1 MRKTILAATIALSAA
16 IGAAGTTMI
25 GGAGAQPAPPPA
37 LGEAAPPPSTGF
49 GGPSHQPH
57 FMHHGWRG
65 GAFGS
70 LIYRPEDRQLTAPE
84 VQKIAEA
91 FLLWNGNR
99 TWKVTEVSERP
110 DNLVSFA
117 FATSDGSVIAR
128 FTMDRKTGRVSRIG

>member
-25 GGAGAQPAPPPA
+25 GAAGAQPAPPPA
-37 LGEAAPPPSTGF
+37 PGQAAPPPAMGY
-49 GGPSHQPH
+49 GGPPHPPH

-65 GAFGS
+65 AFGG

-99 TWKVTEVSERP
+99 TWKVAEVAERP
-110 DNLVSFA
+110 DNLVGFA
-117 FATSDGSVIAR
+117 FATPDGSVIAR